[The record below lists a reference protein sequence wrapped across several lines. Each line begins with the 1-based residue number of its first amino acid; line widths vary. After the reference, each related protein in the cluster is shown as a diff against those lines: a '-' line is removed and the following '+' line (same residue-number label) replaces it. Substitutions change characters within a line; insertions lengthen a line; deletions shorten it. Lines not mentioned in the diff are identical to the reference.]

1 MEEEEGWER
10 AAAVAP
16 TSFGGGGKKG
26 RKFGSLGGGGEGDA
40 AKRAMGVKTPS
51 MFCPQ
56 TGWGAPL
63 PSLLLLSILF
73 ASRSA
78 QSRLDRPPPL
88 LPWKRQQRLRS
99 WNHHLWAPQ
108 PSDRTNPGRT
118 NVPLK
123 RFFFSSSPSPSLSP
137 QTQLRRFSRVEW
149 GEGEG
154 GSRFVGSSRRKVGD
168 VGAKHTI
175 GLRKKLRKKYGKV
188 HFREDNCRKL
198 SCKKMHSINID
209 AIHGIGSTGKA
220 EQF

>member
-1 MEEEEGWER
+1 MEEEGWER

-51 MFCPQ
+51 MFCLQ

-108 PSDRTNPGRT
+108 PSDRTNPGRP

-123 RFFFSSSPSPSLSP
+123 RFFPSLP
-137 QTQLRRFSRVEW
+137 LLPRSRPKPNCAASQEW
-149 GEGEG
+149 SG
-154 GSRFVGSSRRKVGD
+154 GR
-168 VGAKHTI
+168 
-175 GLRKKLRKKYGKV
+175 GKGGPV
-188 HFREDNCRKL
+188 L
-198 SCKKMHSINID
+198 W
-209 AIHGIGSTGKA
+209 AAA
-220 EQF
+220 EEKWEM